1 VTPAAWH
8 ADRSATVRQRT
19 LVARSSSRNTA
30 FAAVVLP
37 VGMPFDSWSDSL
49 AMAFA
54 LFVAGTLLAVGALT
68 AWCG

>member
-1 VTPAAWH
+1 
-8 ADRSATVRQRT
+8 
-19 LVARSSSRNTA
+19 
-30 FAAVVLP
+30 
-37 VGMPFDSWSDSL
+37 MPFDSWSDSL